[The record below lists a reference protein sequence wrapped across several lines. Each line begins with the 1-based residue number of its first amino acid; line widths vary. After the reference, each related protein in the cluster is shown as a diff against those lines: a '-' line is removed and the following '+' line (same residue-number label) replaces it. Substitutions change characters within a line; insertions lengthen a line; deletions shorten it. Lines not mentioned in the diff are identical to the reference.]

1 MPKKPT
7 LRKPA
12 IDLTRLEQF
21 ASRIEQEPTEEK
33 PTIVKPWENPRVRD
47 DVIKGIGVP
56 LSEPHLLKL
65 QFISKH
71 TKYSMRKY
79 CQVKLERAIDREV
92 RAILK
97 ALESGQEYWS
107 EPD

>member
-1 MPKKPT
+1 MSKKPT
-7 LRKPA
+7 LRKPE
-12 IDLTRLEQF
+12 IDLTKLDQF
-21 ASRIEQEPTEEK
+21 ASRIETEPTKEE
-33 PTIVKPWENPRVRD
+33 TSIVKPWENPRVRD

-56 LSEPHLLKL
+56 LSEPHLMKL

-79 CQVKLERAIDREV
+79 CQIKLERAIDREV
-92 RAILK
+92 RLILK

-107 EPD
+107 EPE